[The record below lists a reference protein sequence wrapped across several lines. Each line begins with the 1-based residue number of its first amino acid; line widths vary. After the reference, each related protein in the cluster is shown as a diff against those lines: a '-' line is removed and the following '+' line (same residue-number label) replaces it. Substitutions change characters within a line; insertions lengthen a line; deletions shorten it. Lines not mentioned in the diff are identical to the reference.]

1 MIGGARSRDVD
12 KLRDLQEYYG
22 TIVEEMPANVLDYL
36 A

>member
-1 MIGGARSRDVD
+1 LIGGERSRDVD
-12 KLRDLQEYYG
+12 KLRDLQEYYS